1 MFNPARWDSRAPKRM
16 GGFRLKLLPGN
27 LKLPACMEPAP
38 ARINSLTPAQR
49 QAVAARG
56 NVLVMA
62 GAGTGKTK
70 TLVERCLDCLE
81 RDRAGLDELLIVTFT
96 EAAAAEM
103 RLRLRRVLEQR
114 LAEEPEN
121 EHWHR
126 QLALFD
132 VAHIGTLHSFCFRLV
147 REHFYELGLDPQ
159 LSILDDGEARELAR
173 ETLDELLLEHYE
185 GADNFSLAVRQ
196 LIQFQ
201 GGGRDEKIRSL
212 ILRLHH
218 YSQARPD
225 AAGWL
230 AGQIEKFTR
239 ADPVDWQQWLLQA
252 VQTWRDEWLPIL
264 ESLIPGNAKAV
275 ELIPLLQTLK
285 REFSRAVAAEALSAV
300 LMASTQ
306 WPKGKKTVLSKPLTR
321 LFSEAGFLHSLA
333 AVTPAGDPLAEDWNW
348 VRGHMAALLQ
358 LTQQFSAGLLAR
370 KRTDGVLDFHDLE
383 QFALKLLWD
392 FSTEQPTAV
401 ASAWRQK
408 IRFVFVDEYQDI
420 NAAQDKIIAAL
431 AREGE
436 AANRF
441 LVGDVKQSIYRF
453 RLADPEIFRA
463 HAKNW
468 HGPGSGTI
476 SLAENFRSRA
486 GVLDF
491 SNSLFSLI
499 MQEAV
504 GGVTYGPAD
513 RLIFGAPDVR
523 ADLAS
528 GPGQPPRV
536 ELLLRIQGKPEAG
549 ADAEEN
555 PELADLEE
563 SAREARLL
571 ARELNRLIQDG
582 HQIWDEGAKTF
593 RGLRPG
599 DIAVL
604 LRSPRGKAETYA
616 KEFDRAGLPLVVA
629 RGGFFESA
637 EILDLLSLLQL
648 LDNPLQDVPCIA
660 VLRSPLVGLTL
671 EELGEIRLQAPGKHF
686 WTALNRAAKE
696 LADAALKT
704 KLVRFLEQ
712 CSRWRQL
719 VRQASLSE
727 CLETVLTDTYYAEW
741 LRTQPR
747 GTQAGANVEQFLS
760 LAQQFDRLQRQ
771 GLTRFLQF
779 IEVRRE
785 LDATTEAPAVI
796 AEDAV
801 RLMSIHQSK
810 GLEFPVVALP
820 DLGKNFNEQDLNGE
834 IIFDEAFGLCPQVK
848 PPQTGRRYP
857 SLPYWLARRRQKRE
871 LRGEELRLLYVALTR
886 ARDTLLLLA
895 GISSKKWDDL
905 WTQPVAVTAQ
915 KLAEARSFADWIG
928 LWFGQQRAGQPIQEV
943 TQGLLP
949 GMSWRLVED
958 AELARAAEAAIP
970 LSGKATASVEPL
982 SEPALDRLQSVL
994 SWEYPQLA
1002 ATKQKAKA
1010 SVTELRR
1017 LAMELDPEG
1026 EAAPLFAGPE
1036 FVSER
1041 GDSKLSAADQGIA
1054 HHKFLQHVALN
1065 ATGDLAAEAGRMAS
1079 AAILTEEERAALDLA
1094 ALALFWDSELGR
1106 ILRDHAS
1113 EVRRELAFTAR
1124 FSPAEISAI
1133 TGQPVREGM
1142 ADEFVV
1148 VQGAAD
1154 LVLIRPEEIWLV
1166 DFKTDHLRPAGL
1178 ATKVKRYEPQVKLYA
1193 AALEKIFKR
1202 PVTVAVLHFLAVKKT
1217 ASVIGRP
1224 W

>member
-1 MFNPARWDSRAPKRM
+1 
-16 GGFRLKLLPGN
+16 
-27 LKLPACMEPAP
+27 
-38 ARINSLTPAQR
+38 
-49 QAVAARG
+49 
-56 NVLVMA
+56 MA

-81 RDRAGLDELLIVTFT
+81 RDQASLDELLIVTFT

-159 LSILDDGEARELAR
+159 LNILDDGAAHELAR
-173 ETLDELLLEHYE
+173 ETLDALLLKHYE
-185 GADNFSLAVRQ
+185 GGDDFSGAVRQ
-196 LIQFQ
+196 LIQIQ

-230 AGQIEKFTR
+230 AGQIGKFSQ
-239 ADPVDWQQWLLQA
+239 ADHIDWQQWLLLA
-252 VQTWRDEWLPIL
+252 VQTWREEWLVLL
-264 ESLIPGNAKAV
+264 ETLIPGNAKAV
-275 ELIPLLQTLK
+275 ELIPLLQQLQPG
-285 REFSRAVAAEALSAV
+285 FARAQAAEVLAGVMVSA
-300 LMASTQ
+300 TQ
-306 WPKGKKTVLSKPLTR
+306 WPKGKKGVLSKPLAR
-321 LFSEAGFLHSLA
+321 LFTEAGFLHSLA
-333 AVTPAGDPLAEDWNW
+333 AVTPATDPLAEDWNW
-348 VRGHMAALLQ
+348 VRGHMATLLQ
-358 LTQQFSAGLLAR
+358 LTQQFSASLLAS
-370 KRTDGVLDFHDLE
+370 KTTDGTLDFHDLE

-392 FSTEQPTAV
+392 FSAEQPTAV
-401 ASAWRQK
+401 ALAWRQK
-408 IRFVFVDEYQDI
+408 LRFVFVDEYQDI

-431 AREGE
+431 ARDGA

-453 RLADPEIFRA
+453 RLADPEIFRS

-468 HGPGSGTI
+468 HGQGSETI
-476 SLAENFRSRA
+476 SLAENFRSRE
-486 GVLDF
+486 GLLDF

-513 RLIFGAPDVR
+513 RLVFGAPAAR
-523 ADLAS
+523 AGLAA

-536 ELLLRIQGKPEAG
+536 ELLLRIQGKAEGA

-555 PELADLEE
+555 AELADLEE

-571 ARELNRLIQDG
+571 ARRLKRLIAEG
-582 HQIWDEGAKTF
+582 HQIWDEAAKAF
-593 RGLRPG
+593 RGVRPG

-671 EELGEIRLQAPGKHF
+671 EELGEIRLVAPGKHF

-696 LADAALKT
+696 ISRPGLKT
-704 KLVRFLEQ
+704 KLVRFLER
-712 CSRWRQL
+712 CSRWRKL
-719 VRQASLSE
+719 ARQASLSE
-727 CLETVLTDTYYAEW
+727 CLETVLTETYYAEW

-747 GTQAGANVEQFLS
+747 GTQTGANVEQFLS

-771 GLTRFLQF
+771 GLARFLQF

-820 DLGKNFNEQDLNGE
+820 DLSKSFNEQDLNGE
-834 IIFDEAFGLCPQVK
+834 IIFDEVFGLCPQVK

-886 ARDTLLLLA
+886 ARDT
-895 GISSKKWDDL
+895 
-905 WTQPVAVTAQ
+905 
-915 KLAEARSFADWIG
+915 
-928 LWFGQQRAGQPIQEV
+928 
-943 TQGLLP
+943 
-949 GMSWRLVED
+949 
-958 AELARAAEAAIP
+958 
-970 LSGKATASVEPL
+970 
-982 SEPALDRLQSVL
+982 
-994 SWEYPQLA
+994 
-1002 ATKQKAKA
+1002 
-1010 SVTELRR
+1010 
-1017 LAMELDPEG
+1017 
-1026 EAAPLFAGPE
+1026 
-1036 FVSER
+1036 
-1041 GDSKLSAADQGIA
+1041 
-1054 HHKFLQHVALN
+1054 
-1065 ATGDLAAEAGRMAS
+1065 
-1079 AAILTEEERAALDLA
+1079 
-1094 ALALFWDSELGR
+1094 
-1106 ILRDHAS
+1106 
-1113 EVRRELAFTAR
+1113 
-1124 FSPAEISAI
+1124 
-1133 TGQPVREGM
+1133 
-1142 ADEFVV
+1142 
-1148 VQGAAD
+1148 
-1154 LVLIRPEEIWLV
+1154 
-1166 DFKTDHLRPAGL
+1166 
-1178 ATKVKRYEPQVKLYA
+1178 
-1193 AALEKIFKR
+1193 
-1202 PVTVAVLHFLAVKKT
+1202 
-1217 ASVIGRP
+1217 
-1224 W
+1224 

>member
-1 MFNPARWDSRAPKRM
+1 
-16 GGFRLKLLPGN
+16 
-27 LKLPACMEPAP
+27 MEPAP

-81 RDRAGLDELLIVTFT
+81 RDQASLDELLIVTFT

-147 REHFYELGLDPQ
+147 REHFFELGLDPQ
-159 LSILDDGEARELAR
+159 LSILDDGEAHELAR
-173 ETLDELLLEHYE
+173 ETLDELLLKHYE
-185 GADNFSLAVRQ
+185 GEDDFSLAVRQ

-230 AGQIEKFTR
+230 AGQIGKFIQ
-239 ADPVDWQQWLLQA
+239 ADPVEWQQWLLQA
-252 VQTWRDEWLPIL
+252 VQTWRDEWLVIL
-264 ESLIPGNAKAV
+264 ESIIPANEKAV
-275 ELIPLLQTLK
+275 ELIPLLQQLQPG
-285 REFSRAVAAEALSAV
+285 FARAQAADVLTAV
-300 LMASTQ
+300 EISSTQ
-306 WPKGKKTVLSKPLTR
+306 WPNRRKTVLSKPLAR
-321 LFSEAGFLHSLA
+321 LFTEAGFLHSLA
-333 AVTPAGDPLAEDWNW
+333 AATPSTDPLAGDWNW
-348 VRGHMAALLQ
+348 VRGHMATLLQ
-358 LTQQFSAGLLAR
+358 LTQQFSASLLAR

-408 IRFVFVDEYQDI
+408 LRFVFVDEYQDI

-431 AREGE
+431 AREGA

-468 HGPGSGTI
+468 HGSGSGTI

-499 MQEAV
+499 MHEAV

-513 RLIFGAPDVR
+513 RLVFGAPDAR
-523 ADLAS
+523 AELA
-528 GPGQPPRV
+528 GGVGQPPRV
-536 ELLLRIQGKPEAG
+536 ELFLRIQGKPEAV
-549 ADAEEN
+549 ADADEN
-555 PELADLEE
+555 TELADLEE

-571 ARELNRLIQDG
+571 ARQLNRLIQDE
-582 HQIWDEGAKTF
+582 HQIWDEGAKAF
-593 RGLRPG
+593 RGVRPG

-660 VLRSPLVGLTL
+660 VLRSSLAGLTL
-671 EELGEIRLQAPGKHF
+671 EELGEIRLVAPGKHF

-696 LADAALKT
+696 LSTLALKA
-704 KLVRFLEQ
+704 KVVRFLEQ
-712 CSRWRQL
+712 CSRWRKL

-747 GTQAGANVEQFLS
+747 GTQASANVEQFLS

-820 DLGKNFNEQDLNGE
+820 DLSKNFNEQDLNGE
-834 IIFDEAFGLCPQVK
+834 IIFDEVYGLCPQVK

-895 GISSKKWDDL
+895 GITTKKWDDL
-905 WTQPVAVTAQ
+905 WTKQVAVTPQ
-915 KLAEARSFADWIG
+915 KLAEARSYADWIG
-928 LWFGQQRAGQPIQEV
+928 LWLGQQQAGQTMQEV

-958 AELARAAEAAIP
+958 AELALAQGAAMP
-970 LSGKATASVEPL
+970 PSGNTVAPVEIL
-982 SEPALDRLQSVL
+982 NEPGMDHLQTIL
-994 SWEYPQLA
+994 SWEYPQQA

-1017 LAMELDPEG
+1017 LAQELDPEG

-1041 GDSKLSAADQGIA
+1041 ADSKLSAADQGIA

-1065 ATGDLAAEAGRMAS
+1065 ATGDLAAEADRMVR
-1079 AAILTEEERAALDLA
+1079 AAILTEAEYAALDLT
-1094 ALALFWDSELGR
+1094 ALAQFWDSELGR
-1106 ILRDHAS
+1106 TLRDHAS

-1124 FSPAEISAI
+1124 FSPGEIAAI
-1133 TGQPVREGM
+1133 TGQLVPDNL

-1166 DFKTDHLRPAGL
+1166 DFKTDHLQLAGL
-1178 ATKVKRYEPQVKLYA
+1178 AAKVKRYEPQVKLYA
-1193 AALEKIFKR
+1193 AALEKIYKR
-1202 PVTVAVLHFLAVKKT
+1202 PVTVAALHFVAVRKT
-1217 ASVIGRP
+1217 ESLIGRP

>member
-1 MFNPARWDSRAPKRM
+1 
-16 GGFRLKLLPGN
+16 
-27 LKLPACMEPAP
+27 MEPAP
-38 ARINSLTPAQR
+38 ARSNSLTPAQR

-81 RDRAGLDELLIVTFT
+81 RDQASLDELLIVTFT

-114 LAEEPEN
+114 VAEEPEN

-159 LSILDDGEARELAR
+159 LSILDDGEAHELAR
-173 ETLDELLLEHYE
+173 ETLDELLLKYYE
-185 GADNFSLAVRQ
+185 GGDEFSLAVRQ

-230 AGQIEKFTR
+230 AGQIEQFIQT
-239 ADPVDWQQWLLQA
+239 DPIDWQQWLLQA
-252 VQTWRDEWLPIL
+252 VQTWRDEWLTIL

-275 ELIPLLQTLK
+275 ELMPLLQQSLAGC
-285 REFSRAVAAEALSAV
+285 SRAQAAEV
-300 LMASTQ
+300 LAGVMASSTQ
-306 WPKGKKTVLSKPLTR
+306 WPKGKKGVLSKPLAR
-321 LFSEAGFLHSLA
+321 LFTEAGFLHSLA
-333 AVTPAGDPLAEDWNW
+333 AVTPATDPLAEDWNW
-348 VRGHMAALLQ
+348 VRGHMATLLQ
-358 LTQQFSAGLLAR
+358 LTRQFSASLLAC
-370 KRTDGVLDFHDLE
+370 KRTAGVLDFHDLE

-392 FSTEQPTAV
+392 FSTEKPTAV

-408 IRFVFVDEYQDI
+408 LRFVFVDEYQDI
-420 NAAQDKIIAAL
+420 NAAQDKIIASL
-431 AREGE
+431 AREGA

-468 HGPGSGTI
+468 QGRGSGI
-476 SLAENFRSRA
+476 IGLAENFRSRE

-499 MQEAV
+499 MHEAV
-504 GGVTYGPAD
+504 GGVTYGSGD
-513 RLIFGAPDVR
+513 RLIFGAPEAR
-523 ADLAS
+523 AKLAA
-528 GPGQPPRV
+528 GPGQPPRA
-536 ELLLRIQGKPEAG
+536 ELLLRIQGKPEAS
-549 ADAEEN
+549 ADGDEN
-555 PELADLEE
+555 TELADLEE

-571 ARELNRLIQDG
+571 ARRLQQIIQEE
-582 HQIWDEGAKTF
+582 HQIWDEGAQAF
-593 RGLRPG
+593 RGVRPG
-599 DIAVL
+599 DMAVL

-671 EELGEIRLQAPGKHF
+671 AELGQIRLVAPGKHF

-696 LADAALKT
+696 VADVTLQT
-704 KLVRFLEQ
+704 KLAVFLER
-712 CSRWRQL
+712 CSRWRKL

-727 CLETVLTDTYYAEW
+727 CLETVLADTYYAEW

-747 GTQAGANVEQFLS
+747 GTQAGANLEQFLS

-771 GLTRFLQF
+771 GLARFLQF

-820 DLGKNFNEQDLNGE
+820 DLSKNFNEQDLNGE
-834 IIFDEAFGLCPQVK
+834 IIFDEVYGLCPQVK
-848 PPQTGRRYP
+848 PPATGRRYP

-895 GISSKKWDDL
+895 GITAKQWDDL
-905 WTQPVAVTAQ
+905 WIQPVAVTPQ
-915 KLAEARSFADWIG
+915 KLAEARCYADWIG
-928 LWFGQQRAGQPIQEV
+928 LWFGQQPAGQPIQGAG
-943 TQGLLP
+943 QGELP
-949 GMSWRLVED
+949 GLRWRLVED
-958 AELARAAEAAIP
+958 AELVLPPATMP
-970 LSGKATASVEPL
+970 LPATAPAPVEPL
-982 SEPALDRLQSVL
+982 NAPALDRLQNIL
-994 SWEYPQLA
+994 SWEYPQPA
-1002 ATKQKAKA
+1002 ATSQKAKA

-1017 LAMELDPEG
+1017 LAMDYDPEG
-1026 EAAPLFAGPE
+1026 EAASWFPRLEFAT
-1036 FVSER
+1036 ER
-1041 GDSKLSAADQGIA
+1041 AGSKLSAAEQGIA
-1054 HHKFLQHVALN
+1054 HHTFLQHFNLT
-1065 ATGDLAAEAGRMAS
+1065 ATVDPAAEAHRLAGEG
-1079 AAILTEEERAALDLA
+1079 ILTAAERTALDLA
-1094 ALALFWDSELGR
+1094 ALAQFWDSELGR
-1106 ILRDHAS
+1106 SIRDHAA

-1124 FSPAEISAI
+1124 FTPAEIAVI
-1133 TGQPVREGM
+1133 TGQPVRDGLAE
-1142 ADEFVV
+1142 EFVV

-1154 LVLIRPEEIWLV
+1154 LVVIRPAEIWLV
-1166 DFKTDHLRPAGL
+1166 DFKTDQLLPAGL
-1178 ATKVKRYEPQVKLYA
+1178 AAKVKLYEPQVKLYA
-1193 AALEKIFKR
+1193 AALEKIYNR
-1202 PVTVAVLHFLAVKKT
+1202 PVTMAVLHFLAVRKT
-1217 ASVIGRP
+1217 EQVVCRP

>member
-1 MFNPARWDSRAPKRM
+1 
-16 GGFRLKLLPGN
+16 
-27 LKLPACMEPAP
+27 MEPAP

-49 QAVAARG
+49 EAVAARG

-81 RDRAGLDELLIVTFT
+81 RDRAALDELLIVTFT

-159 LSILDDGEARELAR
+159 LSILDDGEAHDLAR
-173 ETLDELLLEHYE
+173 ETLDELLLKHYE
-185 GADNFSLAVRQ
+185 GADDFSLAVRQ

-230 AGQIEKFTR
+230 AGQIEKFIQ

-264 ESLIPGNAKAV
+264 ESLTPGNEKAV
-275 ELIPLLQTLK
+275 ELIPQLRQLPAGSSRTL
-285 REFSRAVAAEALSAV
+285 AAEVLAAV
-300 LMASTQ
+300 LHSSTQ
-306 WPKGKKTVLSKPLTR
+306 WPKGKKTVLSKPLAR
-321 LFSEAGFLHSLA
+321 LFTEAGFLHSLT
-333 AVTPAGDPLAEDWNW
+333 AVTPSTDPLAEDWNW
-348 VRGHMAALLQ
+348 VRGHMATLLQ
-358 LTQQFSAGLLAR
+358 LTQQFSASLLAR
-370 KRTDGVLDFHDLE
+370 KRADGVLDFHDLE

-392 FSTEQPTAV
+392 FSLEQPTAT

-408 IRFVFVDEYQDI
+408 LRFVFVDEYQDI

-436 AANRF
+436 VANRF

-468 HGPGSGTI
+468 QGLGSGAI
-476 SLAENFRSRA
+476 SLAENFRSRE

-491 SNSLFSLI
+491 SNSLFSMI
-499 MQEAV
+499 MHEAV

-513 RLIFGAPDVR
+513 RLIFGAPDAR
-523 ADLAS
+523 AELA
-528 GPGQPPRV
+528 GVPGQPPRV
-536 ELLLRIQGKPEAG
+536 ELFLRIQGKPDAV
-549 ADAEEN
+549 ADADEN
-555 PELADLEE
+555 TELADLEE

-571 ARELNRLIQDG
+571 ARQLNRLIQEG
-582 HQIWDEGAKTF
+582 HQIWDEGVKAF
-593 RGLRPG
+593 RGVRPG

-671 EELGEIRLQAPGKHF
+671 EELGQIRLAAPGKHF

-696 LADAALKT
+696 LADETLKAT
-704 KLVRFLEQ
+704 LAVFLER
-712 CSRWRQL
+712 CSRWRKL

-727 CLETVLTDTYYAEW
+727 CLETVLADTYYAEW

-747 GTQAGANVEQFLS
+747 GTQAGANLEQFLS

-820 DLGKNFNEQDLNGE
+820 DLSKNFNEQDLNGE
-834 IIFDEAFGLCPQVK
+834 IIFDEVFGLCPQVK

-895 GISSKKWDDL
+895 GITSKKWDDL
-905 WTQPVAVTAQ
+905 WTQPVTVAPQ
-915 KLAEARSFADWIG
+915 KLAEARSYADWIG
-928 LWFGQQRAGQPIQEV
+928 LWFGQQQAGQSIQGT
-943 TQGLLP
+943 TQGVLP
-949 GMSWRLVED
+949 ELCWRLVED
-958 AELARAAEAAIP
+958 AELALAP
-970 LSGKATASVEPL
+970 DVTKYLSEKTPTPVEPL
-982 SEPALDRLQSVL
+982 SDPSLDRLQSVL

-1002 ATKQKAKA
+1002 ATQQKAKA

-1026 EAAPLFAGPE
+1026 EAAPIFLGAE
-1036 FVSER
+1036 FTSER
-1041 GDSKLSAADQGIA
+1041 AQSKLSAADQGIA
-1054 HHKFLQHVALN
+1054 HHKFFQNVALDF
-1065 ATGDLAAEAGRMAS
+1065 TRDLAAEADRLARE
-1079 AAILTEEERAALDLA
+1079 AILTEAERAALQLD
-1094 ALALFWDSELGR
+1094 ALAQFWDSELGYIVR
-1106 ILRDHAS
+1106 NHAS

-1124 FSPAEISAI
+1124 FSPKEIAAI
-1133 TGQPVREGM
+1133 TGQPVLSGL

-1154 LVLIRPEEIWLV
+1154 LVVLGPHEIWLV
-1166 DFKTDHLRPAGL
+1166 DFKTDQLQQAGL
-1178 ATKVKRYEPQVKLYA
+1178 AAKVKQYEPQVKLYA
-1193 AALEKIFKR
+1193 VALEKVYNR
-1202 PVTVAVLHFLAVKKT
+1202 PVTVAVLHFLAVRKT
-1217 ASVIGRP
+1217 ERVIGRP